1 MDTVIFI
8 TPNFLQEVSLTAKWR
23 LRHRFTTWKR
33 TDPWT
38 TLMPILNS
46 HVQAHPMCK
55 PDKVDAR
62 QTSELL
68 ISKYLEAA
76 SNIQHKLFRTGQ
88 AFFVMDKASLTA
100 RDCKTHTDCS
110 PRVCN
115 VRSSHFTLLSAADHK
130 DRARTVPPRKVHERK
145 TLLLPQF

>member
-1 MDTVIFI
+1 MLLALKLPNQSLNGPIDSIRDQAAKLLWIPRNSVNTVIFI

-55 PDKVDAR
+55 ADKVDAR

-76 SNIQHKLFRTGQ
+76 SNIQHKLGRTGQ
-88 AFFVMDKASLTA
+88 AFFCDG
-100 RDCKTHTDCS
+100 
-110 PRVCN
+110 
-115 VRSSHFTLLSAADHK
+115 
-130 DRARTVPPRKVHERK
+130 
-145 TLLLPQF
+145 